1 MTTTRTQPAMSNNAP
16 SPSSSP
22 LRQAQSR
29 PHPRS
34 QPPPVPI
41 PVPVP
46 APAPA
51 AGQRPPMVNGGGLKA
66 AELAFGQARL
76 RDLIKRYQ
84 GQTA

>member
-1 MTTTRTQPAMSNNAP
+1 MGNNTP

-22 LRQAQSR
+22 FLLAQTQPQPHHP
-29 PHPRS
+29 PHPS
-34 QPPPVPI
+34 Q
-41 PVPVP
+41 P

-51 AGQRPPMVNGGGLKA
+51 AGQRPPIVNGGGLKA

-84 GQTA
+84 GQMA

>member
-1 MTTTRTQPAMSNNAP
+1 MTQLAMNNNNTP

-22 LRQAQSR
+22 LRPAAQTHPY
-29 PHPRS
+29 PHPPHPSPPS
-34 QPPPVPI
+34 Q
-41 PVPVP
+41 P

-51 AGQRPPMVNGGGLKA
+51 AGQRPPIVNGGGFKA